1 MFPQSGERF
10 EGLENFR
17 EWRRIYPAT
26 KAEFDIRR
34 VRGHDDVWE
43 PPRVAVPVVGRAS
56 SPAVRGVG
64 IRVRTTALHTCE
76 VRGAAAAPARHWAHG
91 RGRRRF
97 R

>member
-43 PPRVAVPVVGRAS
+43 PPEWRS
-56 SPAVRGVG
+56 QWW
-64 IRVRTTALHTCE
+64 
-76 VRGAAAAPARHWAHG
+76 AAPPHPPSAASESA
-91 RGRRRF
+91 
-97 R
+97 